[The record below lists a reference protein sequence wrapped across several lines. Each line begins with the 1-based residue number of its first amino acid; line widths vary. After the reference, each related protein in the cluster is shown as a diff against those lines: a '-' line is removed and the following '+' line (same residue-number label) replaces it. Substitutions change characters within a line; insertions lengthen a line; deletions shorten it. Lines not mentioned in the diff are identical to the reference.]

1 MSLVRTTV
9 KFLVELPFYQIPL
22 YYIPL
27 AISFYYAPKET
38 IMFGTSMWLYNSL
51 ESETNRRKENDK
63 KGIIIDDSD
72 SEKEEHELS
81 NKDDTLQDSNSD
93 ASTQVRLVD
102 KSTAYS
108 PKVFMS
114 KSVNTDENDSLVSK
128 DTTSIS
134 SKSDSILDDVNS
146 QDSSKNEKVSE
157 EDSVISDISCET
169 SSSEESSKVSEK
181 ELNEII
187 KQGWVDW
194 LWGIDPNLSN
204 KKRKLK

>member
-1 MSLVRTTV
+1 MKIQEQSNQAL
-9 KFLVELPFYQIPL
+9 KQLNASGSIEFSQLSH
-22 YYIPL
+22 L
-27 AISFYYAPKET
+27 ANIC
-38 IMFGTSMWLYNSL
+38 L
-51 ESETNRRKENDK
+51 
-63 KGIIIDDSD
+63 
-72 SEKEEHELS
+72 
-81 NKDDTLQDSNSD
+81 SD
-93 ASTQVRLVD
+93 ALIKASYEKKTIHYKNLL
-102 KSTAYS
+102 TYS

-134 SKSDSILDDVNS
+134 SKSDSILDDLNS

-157 EDSVISDISCET
+157 EESVISDISCET

-194 LWGIDPNLSN
+194 FWGIDPNLSN

>member
-1 MSLVRTTV
+1 MNLI
-9 KFLVELPFYQIPL
+9 ELPSSIFGKTIIL
-22 YYIPL
+22 FAIL
-27 AISFYYAPKET
+27 ISLSFNLIIISFKSISE
-38 IMFGTSMWLYNSL
+38 FNSIIAL
-51 ESETNRRKENDK
+51 LLVPLDITVILNSRK
-63 KGIIIDDSD
+63 
-72 SEKEEHELS
+72 L
-81 NKDDTLQDSNSD
+81 
-93 ASTQVRLVD
+93 
-102 KSTAYS
+102 
-108 PKVFMS
+108 
-114 KSVNTDENDSLVSK
+114 
-128 DTTSIS
+128 S